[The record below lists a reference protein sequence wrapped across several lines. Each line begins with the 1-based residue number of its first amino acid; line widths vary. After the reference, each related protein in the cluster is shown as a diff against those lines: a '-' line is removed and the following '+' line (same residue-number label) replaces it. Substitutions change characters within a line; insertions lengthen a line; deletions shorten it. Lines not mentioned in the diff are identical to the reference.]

1 MVKRLLVL
9 ACLFAPLPA
18 LASLTFEEGVAR
30 EPGSDRL
37 LYREQ
42 HLVRRQDGEPTE
54 RLVIYRCGDGT
65 PFARKRVDYRGSA
78 VAPEFVFED
87 ARIGY
92 REGLRRRTGVE
103 SLWVREGQGEAERS
117 APLQDDARL
126 VADAGFD
133 EFIRD
138 NWTPLVSGESV
149 PLRFAVPS
157 RLQSLGFKVNRQGS
171 AQFGGEPA
179 ETFRLRLGGL
189 LGWIAP
195 HIDVAYGRDSRRL
208 LRFEGLSNLR
218 DDDGES
224 QLVARIEFP
233 TPARAAT
240 EAQWQAFAGQPL
252 SACRVRA

>member
-1 MVKRLLVL
+1 MVKPALLL
-9 ACLFAPLPA
+9 ACLLAPASA

-30 EPGSDRL
+30 EPDSDRL
-37 LYREQ
+37 LYLEQ
-42 HLVRRQDGEPTE
+42 HLVRRADGEPTE

-87 ARIGY
+87 ARLGY
-92 REGLRRRTGVE
+92 GEGLRRRTGIEQV
-103 SLWVREGQGEAERS
+103 WVREGKGAAERS
-117 APLQDDARL
+117 AALEDDARL

-138 NWTPLVSGESV
+138 HWTPLVAGESV

-157 RLQSLGFKVNRQGS
+157 RLQSLGFKVDRQGS
-171 AQFGGEPA
+171 TEFAGEPA
-179 ETFRLRLGGL
+179 ESFRLRLGGL
-189 LGWIAP
+189 LGWLAP

-218 DDDGES
+218 TDDGES

-233 TPARAAT
+233 TPARAAS

-252 SACRVRA
+252 SACRVRG